1 VEASLQNCG
10 VIDSKNIQSI
20 IFYPKI
26 FNINSILFLNLAYTD
41 LFPKLSLGTNLFFI
55 LSEYAKTQNK
65 KYLYIYE
72 SYDNLFNYRILNP
85 CKRLKICL

>member
-1 VEASLQNCG
+1 LKFISFGYNR
-10 VIDSKNIQSI
+10 ISI
-20 IFYPKI
+20 F
-26 FNINSILFLNLAYTD
+26 INSILFLNLAYTD

-72 SYDNLFNYRILNP
+72 SYDNLFNYKQNFENVEIWNGREWLINYG
-85 CKRLKICL
+85 KS